1 MGSPEAKTSGGT
13 RRDPSVTDGG
23 TDAATISDMRLNC
36 SAALALTA
44 ALALVSAVPAA
55 PREVLPWV
63 DDFPKAVAQAR
74 AKNLPIFVEAWAPW

>member
-1 MGSPEAKTSGGT
+1 MKLIG
-13 RRDPSVTDGG
+13 
-23 TDAATISDMRLNC
+23 

-63 DDFPKAVAQAR
+63 DDYSKAVVQAR

>member
-1 MGSPEAKTSGGT
+1 
-13 RRDPSVTDGG
+13 
-23 TDAATISDMRLNC
+23 MRLNR

-55 PREVLPWV
+55 QREVLPWV